1 EKILVDNFKAYDF
14 VQRLI
19 ETDIYSV
26 CNHLMFE
33 NLVATGKYMQTEKV
47 TRLLLDICLN
57 PIHLKN
63 VENHLKQLV
72 FALEVEADKEL
83 NQNNYLEAVEIVQ
96 CNLNLIGELSKH
108 VSDVLVQDVLDYAK
122 QVLREL
128 EKENEFIK
136 SIELTNSI
144 CLYLKKV
151 DEQRGIEDSKY
162 ENYKGVQYYEED

>member
-1 EKILVDNFKAYDF
+1 
-14 VQRLI
+14 
-19 ETDIYSV
+19 
-26 CNHLMFE
+26 M
-33 NLVATGKYMQTEKV
+33 
-47 TRLLLDICLN
+47 
-57 PIHLKN
+57 
-63 VENHLKQLV
+63 V